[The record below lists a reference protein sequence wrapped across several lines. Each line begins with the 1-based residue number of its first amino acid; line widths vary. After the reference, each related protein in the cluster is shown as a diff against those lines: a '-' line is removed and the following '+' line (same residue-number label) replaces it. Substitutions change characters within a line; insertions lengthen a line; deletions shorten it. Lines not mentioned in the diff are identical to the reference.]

1 MTKDDNNNYSQ
12 VRSVNSQITDA
23 VTQSNMM
30 LTGLAPANSMG
41 TLYQTMA
48 HTVGTSWQN
57 AVSNQQN
64 VNTVNLAALA
74 QNLQL
79 IMQPQPRRQEV
90 HLPPIIV
97 QPTVVK
103 NVNQNGESEEPSS
116 PRRSKSK

>member
-1 MTKDDNNNYSQ
+1 MTKDDSNDFKQ
-12 VRSVNSQITDA
+12 VKSVNSQITDA
-23 VTQSNMM
+23 VTQSNMV
-30 LTGLAPANSMG
+30 LTGLAPAHSMG

-48 HTVGTSWQN
+48 HTVGASWQN

-79 IMQPQPRRQEV
+79 IMQPQQRRQEV
-90 HLPPIIV
+90 QLPPIIV

-103 NVNQNGESEEPSS
+103 NVNQNGESDDDTSS
-116 PRRSKSK
+116 RRSKNK

>member
-1 MTKDDNNNYSQ
+1 MTKDDSNSYKQ
-12 VRSVNSQITDA
+12 VKSVNSQITDA
-23 VTQSNMM
+23 VTQSNMV
-30 LTGLAPANSMG
+30 LTGLAPAHSMG

-79 IMQPQPRRQEV
+79 ILQPQQRRREIQ
-90 HLPPIIV
+90 LPPIIV

-103 NVNQNGESEEPSS
+103 TASQNRESDDDTSS
-116 PRRSKSK
+116 RRSKSK